1 VKDLKQ
7 HMSEHKSAGEEINC
21 VMAEGQHVLLSE
33 DENEG
38 VVLD

>member
-1 VKDLKQ
+1 
-7 HMSEHKSAGEEINC
+7 MSEHKKAGEEINC

-33 DENEG
+33 DENED